1 MDNFFQRVI
10 IDPLKS
16 LLEKLLDF
24 LPNFFSFILIL
35 VSGLVV
41 GVILRTVLLRF
52 FRVIGLDKFSERS
65 GIVAVLQKGGIR
77 EPISLVLAKLI
88 SWIVI
93 VGFTIFA
100 LNALKVPAIGQVLEE
115 FILYLPNV
123 FVGLIIL
130 FFGYLLSNFLGRAV
144 LIAGVNAGI
153 RISGV
158 IAKLTKLTVF
168 VLAVTMALEQLGIG
182 QGTIVIAFA
191 IIFGG
196 VVLALAIAFGLGG
209 RDIAHDY
216 LERKLKGEEEKDEI
230 SHL

>member
-1 MDNFFQRVI
+1 MI

-77 EPISLVLAKLI
+77 EPISLVLAKFI

-153 RISGV
+153 RISGI

>member
-10 IDPLKS
+10 VDPLKS

-77 EPISLVLAKLI
+77 EPISLVLAKLV

-153 RISGV
+153 RISGI

-168 VLAVTMALEQLGIG
+168 DWLAGKT
-182 QGTIVIAFA
+182 
-191 IIFGG
+191 
-196 VVLALAIAFGLGG
+196 
-209 RDIAHDY
+209 
-216 LERKLKGEEEKDEI
+216 
-230 SHL
+230 